1 MAQSTAWDLP
11 PDLVESQLAIIELI
25 KAMYPPTDGDTD
37 NYPADDE
44 MDRVRAWCDEPQH
57 ASGASL
63 SLPPGLHLT
72 VTIPIE
78 PTHETSISSPSL
90 QLKVTVPLKSDEKA
104 PTEPPQPVYTLR
116 QPSWLSR
123 AEAAELSAGMPT
135 DDVLA
140 VFDYVTE
147 TAPKYLQA
155 NEANSAQRAPA
166 AQDQQPSGPLL
177 RVWFYFPSLSTRE
190 KRKDLVNYAPRYRL
204 TGFVLAGKP
213 GMLCLEGTSRDV
225 DDYMNAIKNESWGD
239 IPSHQKKVSER
250 FREECGEHGRKFKG
264 MSEITDDLGEKRGAR
279 KNRGDM
285 AALES
290 FLKEKGMGESFSKVI
305 MGA

>member
-1 MAQSTAWDLP
+1 MAGSTSAWDLP
-11 PDLVESQLAIIELI
+11 PDMIESQLAIVELI
-25 KAMYPPTDGDTD
+25 KAMYPPTDEDTD
-37 NYPADDE
+37 NYPADEDI
-44 MDRVRAWCDEPQH
+44 DRIRAWCDEPEH
-57 ASGASL
+57 AANT
-63 SLPPGLHLT
+63 LPPSLNLT

-78 PTHETSISSPSL
+78 PEADHQETSMIPPTI
-90 QLKVTVPLKSDEKA
+90 QLKVAVPLTSNEKD
-104 PTEPPQPVYTLR
+104 PIEPPQPVYTLR
-116 QPSWLSR
+116 QPSWMSR
-123 AEAAELSAGMPT
+123 AEVAELGAGMPT

-140 VFDYVTE
+140 AFDHVKE
-147 TAPKYLQA
+147 TAPQYLQA
-155 NEANSAQRAPA
+155 ASEANGAQST
-166 AQDQQPSGPLL
+166 AQKQVPSGPLL

-213 GMLCLEGTSRDV
+213 GVLCLEGTSRDV

-250 FREECGEHGRKFKG
+250 FREECGDSGRKFG
-264 MSEITDDLGEKRGAR
+264 DMSEITDDLGEKRGAR

-285 AALES
+285 AALEL
-290 FLKEKGMGESFSKVI
+290 FLKDKGVGESFSKVI